1 MNENLEKEKK
11 QAISGFEK
19 RRGLLEVIKNNI
31 FSMSG
36 RFSGIAGSSI
46 LGLNDSNEFDSSEK
60 LLEILSDNEWT
71 C

>member
-60 LLEILSDNEWT
+60 LLEILSDNE
-71 C
+71 